1 MVISKKMILPAE
13 IYKNIDVV
21 LASNSPRRRELL
33 FMLLPAFIVAE
44 SRDVDESYPDQI
56 PAEEVPVYISKAKAA
71 AYSDMLT
78 PGRLLL
84 TADTV
89 VICDGEILGKPHGG
103 RQAAID
109 MLRKL
114 SGRTHSVVTGVTLT
128 SDTKSESFSEVTKV
142 TFAELPG
149 ALIEEYVDLAK
160 PYDKAGAYG
169 IQEWIG
175 AVGISGI
182 EGCYYN
188 VMGLPVHAL
197 YNHLRDFYKTGK

>member
-1 MVISKKMILPAE
+1 MILPAE
-13 IYKNIDVV
+13 IYRNIDVV

-33 FMLLPAFIVAE
+33 YMLLPGFIIAGQ
-44 SRDVDESYPDQI
+44 RNVDESYPSGLT
-56 PAEEVPVYISKAKAA
+56 AEEVPVYISRSKAA
-71 AYSDMLT
+71 AYSDMLA
-78 PGRLLL
+78 PDRLLL

-114 SGRTHSVVTGVTLT
+114 SGRTHTVVTGVTLT
-128 SDTKSESFSEVTKV
+128 GTDKSESFSEVTRV
-142 TFAELPG
+142 TFADLPG
-149 ALIEEYVDLAK
+149 KLIEEYVDLAR

-169 IQEWIG
+169 IQDWIG

-197 YNHLRDFYKTGK
+197 YNHLQDFYIRTDANPKAD

>member
-1 MVISKKMILPAE
+1 MILPAE
-13 IYKNIDVV
+13 IYRNIDVV

-33 FMLLPAFIVAE
+33 YMLLPGFIIAGQ
-44 SRDVDESYPDQI
+44 RNVDESYPSGLT
-56 PAEEVPVYISKAKAA
+56 AEEVPVYISRSKAA
-71 AYSDMLT
+71 AYSDMLA
-78 PGRLLL
+78 PDRLLL

-114 SGRTHSVVTGVTLT
+114 SGRTHTVVTGVTLT
-128 SDTKSESFSEVTKV
+128 GTDKSESFSEVTRV
-142 TFAELPG
+142 TFADLPG
-149 ALIEEYVDLAK
+149 KLIEEYVDLAR

-169 IQEWIG
+169 IQDWIG

-197 YNHLRDFYKTGK
+197 YNHLRDFYIRTDAKPKAD

>member
-1 MVISKKMILPAE
+1 MILPAE
-13 IYKNIDVV
+13 IYRNIDVV

-33 FMLLPAFIVAE
+33 YMLLPGFIIAGQ
-44 SRDVDESYPDQI
+44 RDVDESYPSGLT
-56 PAEEVPVYISKAKAA
+56 AEEVPVYISRSKAA
-71 AYSDMLT
+71 AYSDMLA
-78 PGRLLL
+78 PDRLLL

-114 SGRTHSVVTGVTLT
+114 SGRTHTVVTGVTLT
-128 SDTKSESFSEVTKV
+128 GIDKSESFSEVTRV
-142 TFAELPG
+142 TFADLPG
-149 ALIEEYVDLAK
+149 KLIEEYVDLAR

-169 IQEWIG
+169 IQDWIG

-197 YNHLRDFYKTGK
+197 YNHLRDFYIRTDANPKAD